1 MAELYMLRPLFPGTS
16 ELDQIFKIINVL
28 GTPTKEEWP
37 ESYRLATAMNFS
49 FHQSSG
55 VPLKSIVNTASDDA
69 IKLMSDFLAWCPE
82 KRPTAVNVCDKL

>member
-1 MAELYMLRPLFPGTS
+1 
-16 ELDQIFKIINVL
+16 
-28 GTPTKEEWP
+28 
-37 ESYRLATAMNFS
+37 MNFS

-82 KRPTAVNVCDKL
+82 KRPTAVNVCDRNLNKKTVGPHYKIPP

>member
-1 MAELYMLRPLFPGTS
+1 
-16 ELDQIFKIINVL
+16 
-28 GTPTKEEWP
+28 
-37 ESYRLATAMNFS
+37 MNFS